1 MVEPTKDS
9 SRGNLFGRD
18 TSRRRKPTC
27 ATWRLHAKTA
37 MGPAM
42 VVANVFL
49 QNTFA
54 MDLVEDDHVVEA
66 IAA

>member
-1 MVEPTKDS
+1 
-9 SRGNLFGRD
+9 
-18 TSRRRKPTC
+18 
-27 ATWRLHAKTA
+27 
-37 MGPAM
+37 M

-54 MDLVEDDHVVEA
+54 VDLVEDDHVVEA